1 MINQLFARKPAEWVA
16 SDIKTNQLKRVLS
29 RWNLTTMG
37 VGAIIG
43 AGIFVMTGLAARE
56 YAGPALAISFI
67 IAGLG
72 CSFAALCY
80 AEFAS
85 IYPVEGSAYSYSYAT
100 IGELFAWIIGWDL
113 ILEYAMAASTV
124 AVGWSG
130 YFGKLLGLLHI
141 HLPLWISNDLQTAR
155 ALVAEASNNGTMP
168 VLEQHYTSLALPEV
182 FGISLAINL
191 PAIIIVLIV
200 TAIITIGVRETA
212 GTNLWLVAIKVSV
225 VLFVIVAGVFFI
237 DTANWSPFIPAR
249 GLNGEGVMAFG
260 LAGITAGA
268 AYIFFAYIG
277 FDAVA
282 TQAAESKNP
291 TKDLPFAI
299 IASLVICTI
308 LYIAVSLVVTGMVN
322 YTLLDKAAPVAAAFM
337 GRGMNFAV
345 WIISIAAVAGLTS
358 VLLVMTMGQTRILMA
373 MSKDGL
379 LPAKIFAYVH
389 PRLKTPSRSS
399 ILVGILIAL
408 VAGFTPIDTIAKL
421 VNIGT
426 LLAFVLVCIS
436 VWRLRYTQPDL
447 PRPFRVKALPLV
459 AILGI
464 VFNFGM
470 MLSLE
475 WENWLRLL
483 IWLLIGLAI
492 YFFYS
497 RKRSL
502 LGKHLKEG
510 NETFHQIGEKHDHD
524 KPTINNE

>member
-1 MINQLFARKPAEWVA
+1 MSTQLFARKPPEWVVR
-16 SDIKTNQLKRVLS
+16 DIKTNPLKKVLS

-56 YAGPALAISFI
+56 YAGPALAISFV

-113 ILEYAMAASTV
+113 ILEYSMAASTV

-141 HLPLWISNDLQTAR
+141 HLPLWLTNDLHTAR
-155 ALVAEASNNGTMP
+155 ALLTEASANGTIST
-168 VLEQHYTSLALPEV
+168 LQQNYSSLAIPEV
-182 FGISLAINL
+182 FGLPLAVNL
-191 PAIIIVLIV
+191 PAIIIALVV
-200 TAIITIGVRETA
+200 TAIITIGVKETA

-225 VLFVIVAGVFFI
+225 VLFVIIAGIFFI

-249 GLNGEGVMAFG
+249 GLNGDGVMAFG
-260 LAGITAGA
+260 FAGIAAGA

-282 TQAAESKNP
+282 TQAAESENP

-299 IASLVICTI
+299 IASLVICTV
-308 LYIAVSLVVTGMVN
+308 LYIAISLVVTGMVN

-337 GRGMNFAV
+337 GRGLNFAV

-379 LPAKIFAYVH
+379 LPAKIFGYVH
-389 PRLKTPSRSS
+389 PKLKTPSRSS
-399 ILVGILIAL
+399 ILIGTLIAL

-436 VWRLRYTQPDL
+436 VWRLRHTQPDL
-447 PRPFRVKALPLV
+447 PRPFRVRALPLV

-483 IWLLIGLAI
+483 IWLFIGLLV
-492 YFFYS
+492 YFIYS
-497 RKRSL
+497 RKHSVLR
-502 LGKHLKEG
+502 KHLADASERS
-510 NETFHQIGEKHDHD
+510 
-524 KPTINNE
+524 

>member
-1 MINQLFARKPAEWVA
+1 MSTQLFARKPPEWVVR
-16 SDIKTNQLKRVLS
+16 DIKTNPLKKVLS

-56 YAGPALAISFI
+56 YAGPALAISFV

-113 ILEYAMAASTV
+113 ILEYSMAASTV

-141 HLPLWISNDLQTAR
+141 HLPLWLTNDLHTAR
-155 ALVAEASNNGTMP
+155 ALLTEASANGTIST
-168 VLEQHYTSLALPEV
+168 LQQNYSSLAIPEV
-182 FGISLAINL
+182 FGLPLAVNL
-191 PAIIIVLIV
+191 PAIIIALVV
-200 TAIITIGVRETA
+200 TAIITIGIKETA

-225 VLFVIVAGVFFI
+225 VLFVIIAGMFFI

-249 GLNGEGVMAFG
+249 GLNGDRVMAFG
-260 LAGITAGA
+260 FAGITAGA

-282 TQAAESKNP
+282 TQAPESKNP

-299 IASLVICTI
+299 IASLIICTV
-308 LYIAVSLVVTGMVN
+308 LYIAISLVVTGMVN

-337 GRGMNFAV
+337 GRGLNFAV

-379 LPAKIFAYVH
+379 LPAKLFGYVH
-389 PRLKTPSRSS
+389 PKLKTPSRSS
-399 ILVGILIAL
+399 ILIGTLIAL

-436 VWRLRYTQPDL
+436 VWRLRHTQPSL
-447 PRPFRVKALPLV
+447 PRPFRVRALPLV

-483 IWLLIGLAI
+483 IWLFIGLLV
-492 YFFYS
+492 YFIYS
-497 RKRSL
+497 RKHSVLR
-502 LGKHLKEG
+502 KHLADASERS
-510 NETFHQIGEKHDHD
+510 
-524 KPTINNE
+524 